1 MSENNILQDHFIT
14 FLVYS
19 ENHANPSLT
28 FSSILL
34 LFRHVNNT
42 VNLVLLPVSVVST
55 SIAFS
60 LHYYC
65 LEQCVAHRRYPVI
78 FTGWINPS
86 HISACRRKALNSAL
100 IPHMHRVACDETYA
114 AVIPPPL
121 EIYKPINQYLIQAT
135 PTSHYLWVISAHV
148 LLKSQ
153 AFSSHF
159 PGPIFSWL
167 ETAKSSFIYHATGYV
182 LIDKLFFFNWSTILV
197 VSLCC

>member
-1 MSENNILQDHFIT
+1 M
-14 FLVYS
+14 
-19 ENHANPSLT
+19 
-28 FSSILL
+28 
-34 LFRHVNNT
+34 
-42 VNLVLLPVSVVST
+42 
-55 SIAFS
+55 
-60 LHYYC
+60 
-65 LEQCVAHRRYPVI
+65 AHRRYPVI

-86 HISACRRKALNSAL
+86 HISARRRKALNSAL

-114 AVIPPPL
+114 AVIPPLL

-159 PGPIFSWL
+159 PGPIFFWL
-167 ETAKSSFIYHATGYV
+167 ETSKSSFIYHATGYV

-197 VSLCC
+197 DSQCCSFLVYSKVIQMCVYLCICVCVFSFSYSFPLWFVTRCWI